1 MGMSATRVLIVDSH
15 PIIADSLSSSLEDR
29 DAFAAMACRTY
40 VEVPECVESF
50 HPQIIVINV
59 HLETVQE
66 GLEAC
71 REIMLIPG
79 DQAIVMIAPRSL
91 VEGDTLSLD
100 ALEAGADGV
109 LISEDLDLKKLVK
122 ALEDLEAGYSL
133 LDPKHLREALALR
146 RAAPPA
152 AGTPPDLS
160 ELTPREQEVADL
172 IIAGSST
179 NEIAEQLSISERTVQ
194 NHISNL
200 LTKLNVRTRA
210 EAVARL
216 YMWRHVQAQAFRPP
230 E

>member
-1 MGMSATRVLIVDSH
+1 MPATRVLIVDSH
-15 PIIADSLSSSLEDR
+15 PIIADSLSAGLADR
-29 DAFAAMACRTY
+29 DAFSAMACRTY
-40 VEVPECVESF
+40 TEVPACMDAF
-50 HPQIIVINV
+50 HPEIIVINI

-71 REIMLIPG
+71 REITQLPG

-91 VEGDTLSLD
+91 VETATLALD

-109 LISEDLDLKKLVK
+109 LISEDLDLKKLVS
-122 ALEDLEAGYSL
+122 ALQDLEAGRSL
-133 LDPKHLREALALR
+133 LDPDHLRDALALR
-146 RAAPPA
+146 STAAAPSSGIPL
-152 AGTPPDLS
+152 DLS
-160 ELTPREQEVADL
+160 DLTPREQDVADL
-172 IIAGSST
+172 IVAGSST

-216 YMWRHVQAQAFRPP
+216 YMWRHAQAQAYRPP
-230 E
+230 A

>member
-1 MGMSATRVLIVDSH
+1 MPATRVLVVDSH
-15 PIIADSLSSSLEDR
+15 AIIADSLSASLEDR
-29 DAFAAMACRTY
+29 DAFVAMACRTY
-40 VEVPECVESF
+40 LEVPECVESF
-50 HPQIIVINV
+50 QPQIIVINV

-71 REIMLIPG
+71 REITLLPG

-91 VEGDTLSLD
+91 VESDTLALD

-109 LISEDLDLKKLVK
+109 LISEDLDLKKLAK

-133 LDPKHLREALALR
+133 LDAAHLREALALR
-146 RAAPPA
+146 RTPVPPPS
-152 AGTPPDLS
+152 GIPTDLG
-160 ELTPREQEVADL
+160 ELTPREQDVADL

-216 YMWRHVQAQAFRPP
+216 YMWRHAQAQAFRPP